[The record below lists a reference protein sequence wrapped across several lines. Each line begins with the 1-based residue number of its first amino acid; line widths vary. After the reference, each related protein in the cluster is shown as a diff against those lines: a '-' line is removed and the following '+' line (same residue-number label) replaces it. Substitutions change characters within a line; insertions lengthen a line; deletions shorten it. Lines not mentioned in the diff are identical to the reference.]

1 VTGGSLSIGLGG
13 DLPLLMR
20 DIPPM
25 GEGRIVEGLQR
36 GEIVMVRVEAV
47 EGRREETA
55 LGRIEV
61 VRGTTVGA
69 AILNRG
75 VWLTELTTEGRMVR
89 RNNQELLTA
98 VEIVRFLAET
108 VMPTLAVETVR
119 GTLNQTE
126 TVKGTPGVGGRV
138 TTSPTETLGTTL
150 TTVKGLQLPV
160 IGMTGEVVVVQVEL
174 VQAVEQLVAQLS
186 HTGSGRHRKLPELPQ
201 AADKKKIRVSI

>member
-1 VTGGSLSIGLGG
+1 
-13 DLPLLMR
+13 
-20 DIPPM
+20 
-25 GEGRIVEGLQR
+25 
-36 GEIVMVRVEAV
+36 MVRVEAV

-138 TTSPTETLGTTL
+138 TSS
-150 TTVKGLQLPV
+150 Q
-160 IGMTGEVVVVQVEL
+160 TGPP
-174 VQAVEQLVAQLS
+174 AP
-186 HTGSGRHRKLPELPQ
+186 RHRDDRGGGGGAGAGGAGAGGGGASGTALTYREWKAQ
-201 AADKKKIRVSI
+201 KAARAAAGGR